1 MVSVLCNLQ
10 IYEINLLEIHE
21 NTRTVRETE
30 KHAAMA
36 HEAGKLIMKHLHSKN
51 EQHGAQNSVEIKGL
65 FQTLQKGLG
74 LSFLYL

>member
-1 MVSVLCNLQ
+1 M
-10 IYEINLLEIHE
+10 
-21 NTRTVRETE
+21 RETE

-36 HEAGKLIMKHLHSKN
+36 HEAGKLIIKHLHSKN